1 MPTQTT
7 ELEIGSLC
15 RSRDAIVKTLSDD
28 DARLC
33 RVVAAVP
40 LERWRNP
47 HAPEFK
53 VELLAMPITAFL
65 RGDQL
70 APLS

>member
-1 MPTQTT
+1 MTSKTS
-7 ELEIGSLC
+7 LDVGMLC
-15 RSRDAIVKTLSDD
+15 RSKDPIVKTLGED

-33 RVVAAVP
+33 RIVAPVP
-40 LERWRNP
+40 RQRWRNP
-47 HAPEFK
+47 TMPEFK

-65 RGDQL
+65 REDHL